1 MAKQATKK
9 NQTLL
14 YIILAIVAAALIG
27 FGVWYVMAPDAD
39 APPPIA
45 KGSLADA
52 KQQCKALIT
61 KSLHNGKAAKFD
73 DESTFSVIKDLYKTP
88 EENDVYIG
96 VNAQGGRGNW
106 MYMKLTCRVR
116 KAADGGWQ
124 VLRVAPDE
132 TPQGNAQ

>member
-1 MAKQATKK
+1 MATQAKQKSKTP
-9 NQTLL
+9 L
-14 YIILAIVAAALIG
+14 YILLAVVASALIG
-27 FGVWYVMAPDAD
+27 FGVWYFVTSSAD
-39 APPPIA
+39 KAPPIA
-45 KGSLADA
+45 KGSLSDA

-88 EENDVYIG
+88 EEDDVYIG

-106 MYMKLTCRVR
+106 MYMKLVCRVR
-116 KAADGGWQ
+116 KTADGGWQ

-132 TPQGNAQ
+132 TPNGNAQ